1 MKSIFG
7 TLAALLSIVPPAMA
21 QPSSRADAAGA
32 RSPALIVLIVIDQFK
47 ADYLTRFGSQLR
59 GGLGRLSRDG
69 AWFTNAYHDHAIAET
84 APGHATLLSGRFPR
98 STGIG
103 MNRAGVDDS
112 EFPMLDGATGQGASP
127 RRLRGT
133 TLVDWLRA
141 RDAKSKALS
150 VSRKDRGAILPVGLS
165 KQQVYWYSLDGRFTT
180 SSYYT
185 AVLPDWVQRFN
196 ARRLPHSYAGRT
208 WKPMLPD
215 SAYRERD
222 SVEVESEGNQYA
234 FPHTIPG
241 DTARAVQW
249 VIGSPWMDDITFA
262 FALDGLQ
269 SLSLGVG
276 PRTDVL
282 SVSLSSTD
290 AVGHRFGPDS
300 KEMHDQI
307 LQVDRALGVF
317 LDSLYRLRNPATVA
331 LVLTSDHGVARIPEL
346 AADSI
351 RPAPV
356 RASLRPLLDSVLAG
370 LVRRKVNPAAI
381 DVDQQLILIN
391 RAEFKRAKVDADS
404 VLRSFAEA
412 ARRLPG
418 IGRVDRFADL
428 ARADTVADPV
438 ARRWLH
444 QLSAQDSVEL
454 VVTLKPGS
462 TWGGNVASHVSPHD
476 YDTHVPIIFY
486 GPQFKPGRYSG
497 FVRTVDIAP
506 TMAAVAGVRP
516 SEKLDGVVLQQALR

>member
-1 MKSIFG
+1 S
-7 TLAALLSIVPPAMA
+7 
-21 QPSSRADAAGA
+21 
-32 RSPALIVLIVIDQFK
+32 
-47 ADYLTRFGSQLR
+47 
-59 GGLGRLSRDG
+59 
-69 AWFTNAYHDHAIAET
+69 
-84 APGHATLLSGRFPR
+84 
-98 STGIG
+98 
-103 MNRAGVDDS
+103 
-112 EFPMLDGATGQGASP
+112 
-127 RRLRGT
+127 

-141 RDAKSKALS
+141 RDRRSKALS

-185 AVLPDWVQRFN
+185 KALPEWIQRFN

-208 WKPMLPD
+208 WTPMLPD

-222 SVEVESEGNQYA
+222 SVTLESEGNEYA
-234 FPHTIPG
+234 FPHPIPE

-249 VIGSPWMDDITFA
+249 VIASPWMDDITFA
-262 FALDGLQ
+262 LALDGLKA
-269 SLSLGVG
+269 LSLGFG
-276 PRTDVL
+276 PHTDVL
-282 SVSLSSTD
+282 SISLSSTD

-300 KEMHDQI
+300 KEMHDEV

-317 LDSLYRLRNPATVA
+317 LDSLYRLRNPATVT

-351 RPAPV
+351 RPSPV
-356 RASLRPLLDSVLAG
+356 RASLFPLLDTVRAG
-370 LVRRKVNPAAI
+370 LALRKVHPAAI
-381 DVDQQLILIN
+381 DVDQQLLSFD
-391 RAEFKRAKVDADS
+391 RAEFKRAKVNADS
-404 VLRSFAEA
+404 VVKSFVEA

-428 ARADTVADPV
+428 ARADTIADPV

-444 QLSAQDSVEL
+444 QLSPQDGVEL

-486 GPQFKPGRYSG
+486 GPQFKAGRYAG

-506 TMAAVAGVRP
+506 TLAAAAGVRP
-516 SEKLDGVVLQQALR
+516 SEKLDGVVLQQALK